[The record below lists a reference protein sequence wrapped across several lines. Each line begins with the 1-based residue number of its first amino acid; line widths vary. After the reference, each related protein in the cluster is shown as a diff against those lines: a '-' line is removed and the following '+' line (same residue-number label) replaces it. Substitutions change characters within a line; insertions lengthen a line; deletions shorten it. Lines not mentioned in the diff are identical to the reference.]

1 MGDGFDK
8 RCGIGAGYR
17 LALLP
22 EFSMSDG
29 GIGHFADI
37 FGECAEDL
45 QRTQAWGLSLGFG
58 AVDTTGKLLPDPVPA
73 SSINNRLLQGS
84 LSWREGTRRFGDG
97 PRTWYTRSDDEF
109 SVGFGTMT
117 TTPQPQTVAGMTMQ
131 RPEEAFT
138 VMTLGN
144 TSSAALVWEPTARFA
159 IALSGGF
166 GTYVLLP
173 LGAAEHGHFSRNGI
187 LAFVGLDAAFVDNM
201 SEKDSTNLASV
212 SRIARGVTG
221 KVHGFG
227 KALVQNSQFSGASA
241 KATDLLAQAHLT
253 DPNVPST
260 NPETAD
266 LSFILSLQSF
276 MEGNDANL
284 FFHAPPAGR
293 WSLTGT
299 DVALS
304 VGHFLAGVE
313 GKPGAA
319 ELYAGGFRSLFEFG
333 AKLPWA
339 IRIEDAPDGR
349 LTNLPEPGTEFAVA
363 TVPAAVGVALAVAIP
378 AGTHQLSDG
387 LGDGAFA
394 ALTARCADP
403 DPMESGAVIS
413 KTYSTV
419 SLGSKYVSST
429 GDGSRGSAFKA
440 TRLRWMNE
448 LLETRVSMAT
458 PYLNVIDGFKVFDA
472 VDGQPEHLA
481 LPSTNRVEA
490 SAVVNI
496 VKGTRGSLEFRA
508 GVHLAQEHHQATT
521 FNAIGAQLALAGYV
535 CMGDTGS
542 FCLGS
547 EVSAYGSIGHQGGA
561 VEIPYPTLN
570 FRFME

>member
-22 EFSMSDG
+22 EFSVSDG
-29 GIGHFADI
+29 GIGHFVEV

-45 QRTQAWGLSLGFG
+45 QRTQAWGVSLGFG

-97 PRTWYTRSDDEF
+97 PRTWYTRSDDEL

-117 TTPQPQTVAGMTMQ
+117 TTPQPQTVAGKTIQ
-131 RPEEAFT
+131 RPEESFT

-159 IALSGGF
+159 IALRGGF

-173 LGAAEHGHFSRNGI
+173 LGDAEHGHFSRNGI
-187 LAFVGLDAAFVDNM
+187 LAFVGLEGAFVDNL
-201 SEKDSTNLASV
+201 SEKDSTNLASP
-212 SRIARGVTG
+212 SRIARGVVG

-227 KALVQNSQFSGASA
+227 KALVQHYQFSGASA
-241 KATDLLAQAHLT
+241 KATNLLEQAHLVDT
-253 DPNVPST
+253 STPST

-266 LSFILSLQSF
+266 LSFVVSLQSF

-284 FFHAPPAGR
+284 FFHSPHAGR
-293 WSLTGT
+293 WTLTGT
-299 DVALS
+299 DAGLS
-304 VGHFLAGVE
+304 LGGFLAGAN

-319 ELYAGGFRSLFEFG
+319 ELYAGGFSSLFEFG

-339 IRIEDAPDGR
+339 IRIEDAPDGP
-349 LTNLPEPGTEFAVA
+349 LTNLPAPDTEFAVA
-363 TVPAAVGVALAVAIP
+363 ATPPAVGMVLAVAIP

-387 LGDGAFA
+387 LGDGAFK
-394 ALTARCADP
+394 ALTARFADP

-419 SLGSKYVSST
+419 SLGSKHISSNRN
-429 GDGSRGSAFKA
+429 GSRGSAFKA
-440 TRLRWMNE
+440 TRLRWMGG
-448 LLETRVSMAT
+448 LLETRVSIAT
-458 PYLNVIDGFKVFDA
+458 PYLNIVDGLQVLD
-472 VDGQPEHLA
+472 VMSGQPEHLA

-490 SAVVNI
+490 SAIVDI
-496 VKGTRGSLEFRA
+496 VKSTRGSLEFRA
-508 GVHLAQEHHQATT
+508 GLHLAQEHYQAAT
-521 FNAIGAQLALAGYV
+521 FNALGAQLALAGYV

-542 FCLGS
+542 FCLGT
-547 EVSAYGSIGHQGGA
+547 EVSAYGSIGHNGGTI
-561 VEIPYPTLN
+561 EIPYPTLSL
-570 FRFME
+570 RFME